1 MPIKVARNL
10 LLSRIFRQTINANLA
25 FVRAGVASRAGGD
38 GRIWRRGNLLLWYIL
53 NGLFCCVPLV
63 RSQVQRTPLWSGRR
77 LGSRVSASECSL
89 RICIDNNNNKM
100 NAGREGG
107 GSTLSWAIWLT
118 GGHALLTAQQGA
130 KHQVPP
136 NCPTRRQP
144 HSRRAAAGSTT
155 RAHAKGD
162 GCQQWSG
169 GERNQVGVATN
180 FSAYLEKSLWK
191 WLKKVIEKEANTL

>member
-10 LLSRIFRQTINANLA
+10 FLSRIFRQTINANLA

-107 GSTLSWAIWLT
+107 RGARGGYVELSHMADWRPRP
-118 GGHALLTAQQGA
+118 
-130 KHQVPP
+130 VD
-136 NCPTRRQP
+136 CPTRR
-144 HSRRAAAGSTT
+144 
-155 RAHAKGD
+155 
-162 GCQQWSG
+162 
-169 GERNQVGVATN
+169 
-180 FSAYLEKSLWK
+180 
-191 WLKKVIEKEANTL
+191 